1 MKDIALHIMDIVQN
15 SISAGATLIE
25 TGILEEKDKD
35 KLILTISDNGM
46 GMDNE
51 TVVQVTDPYYTT
63 RTTRSVGLGIP
74 LLKHSAGQAGG
85 DLIISSS
92 PGQGTSI
99 TATFGRSH
107 FDCPPPG
114 DIPGVI
120 SLLAGCNPSL
130 DFVYRHVSG
139 KSVYV
144 FDTREVKEVLEEIP
158 ISDPAVIAYMKEMIG
173 ENLEELLLM
182 PET

>member
-15 SISAGATLIE
+15 SISAGATLII
-25 TGILEEKDKD
+25 TAVLEDKVED
-35 KLILTISDNGM
+35 NLILIISDNGR
-46 GMDNE
+46 GMDQE
-51 TVVQVTDPYYTT
+51 TVMKITDPYYTT

-74 LLKHSAGQAGG
+74 LLRHSAGQAGG
-85 DLIISSS
+85 GLKITSS

-99 TATFGRSH
+99 TATFRRSH
-107 FDCPPPG
+107 FDCPPLG

-130 DFVYRHVSG
+130 DFVYRHVIG

-144 FDTREVKEVLEEIP
+144 FDTMEIKEVLEKVP
-158 ISDPAVIAYMKEMIG
+158 ISDPAVISYMKEMIG